1 MTNIENLGFDNWYKD
16 KVDLSK
22 IADLIAC
29 RVNPEI
35 KTLQKNILNC

>member
-1 MTNIENLGFDNWYKD
+1 MNNPEILGFDNWFWD

-22 IADLIAC
+22 TADLIAC
-29 RVNPEI
+29 RVNPET

>member
-1 MTNIENLGFDNWYKD
+1 MNDLTNLGFDNWYKD

-22 IADLIAC
+22 TADLIAC
-29 RVNPEI
+29 RVNPET